1 MSTLILHAFPQSIGN
16 QLRACGHRIIEVA
29 DHDGADHHWRDVV
42 TARDLNPSPL
52 DPDGLALLGDLLHD
66 AATIFDLYA
75 RHFQLNQ
82 ADHSDFRGMLELHVR
97 FALELLKSGRPDAL
111 AFSTI
116 PHEGY
121 DFVLFH
127 VARRL
132 GIHCLVCYQ
141 TPCPDRFWLMEDGWS
156 FSGLDQTPAVFE
168 WPHGD
173 VLPKV
178 DLFYMRGAGGVPSYT
193 LIDAV
198 KNSLRRPLA
207 MPAFMFRWQRA
218 AIYRHRARACSGRM
232 SADTRPCVYFPLHL
246 QPELTTSVLGGV
258 FADQI
263 LAVEYLREILP
274 DEVRIVVKENPRQ
287 TEMHRGRLFFERLRR
302 IPKTI
307 LVDADT
313 PTTALIDRCEAVATV
328 SGTAGWE
335 GLLAGKPVLLFG
347 RAWYEGFNG
356 VYGVNDIVPKQLP
369 PAPDHPAL
377 MQDFS
382 RRLSRAFEGIVDDDY
397 VPIAP
402 GYNALKNAAKVAQ
415 VLLSRIDENRCAF

>member
-1 MSTLILHAFPQSIGN
+1 MSTLILHAFPQSIAN
-16 QLRACGHRIIEVA
+16 QLRACGHRVIEVA

-42 TARDLNPSPL
+42 TARELNPSPL
-52 DPDGLALLGDLLHD
+52 DPQGLALLGDLLHD

-97 FALELLKSGRPDAL
+97 FALELLRSECPDAV

-121 DFVLFH
+121 DLVLFL

-132 GIHCLVCYQ
+132 GIFCLVCYQ
-141 TPCPDRFWLMEDGWS
+141 TPFPNRFWLMEDGWS
-156 FSGLDQTPAVFE
+156 FSGLDHTPAVFE
-168 WPHGD
+168 WPDAD

-178 DLFYMRGAGGVPSYT
+178 DLFYMRGARGVPSYA

-198 KNSLRRPLA
+198 KDSLRRPLA
-207 MPAFMFRWQRA
+207 IPAFMFRWQRA
-218 AIYRHRARACSGRM
+218 VIYRYRSRACLGSISG
-232 SADTRPCVYFPLHL
+232 DGRPFVYFPLHL

-263 LAVEYLREILP
+263 LALEYLREILP
-274 DEVRIVVKENPRQ
+274 EEVRIVVKENPRQ
-287 TEMHRGRLFFERLRR
+287 TEMHRGRLFFDRLRR
-302 IPKTI
+302 IPRTT
-307 LVDADT
+307 LLDANF
-313 PTTALIDRCEAVATV
+313 PTTALIAGCEAVATV

-335 GLLAGKPVLLFG
+335 GLLAGKPVILFG

-356 VYGVNDIVPKQLP
+356 VHGAYNIAPHQVPA
-369 PAPDHPAL
+369 APDYAIL
-377 MQDFS
+377 MQDFTV
-382 RRLSRAFEGIVDDDY
+382 RLSRAFEGVVDDDY
-397 VPIAP
+397 VPIAS
-402 GYNALKNAAKVAQ
+402 GYDELENAAKVGQA
-415 VLLSRIDENRCAF
+415 LLSRIDGHRCAL